1 MLNKRIQ
8 TTFNF
13 NFVQTEK
20 NCFGTDLSNTQ
31 KYKDDLI
38 KNKEVQT
45 QKITKKFNYKNL
57 KESSTQY

>member
-1 MLNKRIQ
+1 MSSSRSNDKIKNSENDTCMLNKRIQ

-45 QKITKKFNYKNL
+45 
-57 KESSTQY
+57 